1 MNERTLPGRGAADQA
16 AVAIAVKAFD
26 KRWLRSIA
34 RRRRIAYV
42 WGRVGGRTVASPNK
56 RETQVMHVEKTR
68 TPSCDGKAQVSPT
81 SAGVD
86 SLRYPDIADLMSRL
100 HFVPEEGRIWLDDQR
115 MVLIHTGAVGAMR
128 RELIESLGIDA
139 ARGLLTR
146 MGYNSGAR
154 DAELARKVRPS
165 NSVTEMFAVGPQLHM
180 LEGIT
185 AVEPVRLEI
194 DVERGKYYGE
204 FIWKQCSED
213 EEHIRIYGIG
223 AEPVCWTQIGY
234 ASGYTSVFMG
244 RPILYREIE
253 CRALG
258 QPHCRIVGKPVE
270 EWGETA
276 ADDLRF
282 MQAQSFSQGLSASVA
297 QRAPEVSSPS
307 AAPAPTAFG
316 DDNMV
321 GASPGF
327 NAVCHMLR
335 RVATTQATVLFL
347 GESGVGKEVCARTLH
362 RISNCS
368 AGPFVAVNCA
378 AIPEQLVE
386 AELFGVEKGAFTDAT
401 KSREG
406 RFERANGG
414 TLFLDEVGILSMTAQ
429 GKLLRALQE
438 GEIERVGDSQ
448 TRRVNVRVVA
458 ATNLDLRDEIR
469 AGRFREDLFFRLN
482 VFPITVPSLRERR
495 EDVPVLLNHM
505 LRKYGQRHGRVVT
518 GFTGRALD
526 ALLSYDW
533 PGNIREM
540 ENIVE
545 RGVILAPDRG
555 AIDISHLFTSGEQIN
570 TALFGIGT
578 DGSLMASKML
588 DRDQAGAADGEID
601 RVTRK
606 VNHLLLGLG
615 DEQASTS
622 LDDIET
628 ALLKSA
634 VQRAQGNL
642 SAAAR
647 TLGITRAQLV
657 YRLKS
662 RGLRI

>member
-1 MNERTLPGRGAADQA
+1 MVTRGKTQTA
-16 AVAIAVKAFD
+16 
-26 KRWLRSIA
+26 
-34 RRRRIAYV
+34 
-42 WGRVGGRTVASPNK
+42 K
-56 RETQVMHVEKTR
+56 RERISV
-68 TPSCDGKAQVSPT
+68 VSPKG
-81 SAGVD
+81 SRVD

-100 HFVPEEGRIWLDDQR
+100 HFSPADGRIWLDDQR
-115 MVLIHTGAVGAMR
+115 MLLVHTGSIGVMR
-128 RELIESLGIDA
+128 RELIDSLGIDA

-154 DAELARKVRPS
+154 DAELARKVRPDS
-165 NSVTEMFAVGPQLHM
+165 TITEMFAVGPQLHM
-180 LEGIT
+180 LEGMT

-194 DVERGKYYGE
+194 NIEKGECYGE
-204 FIWKQCSED
+204 FIWKNCAED

-244 RPILYREIE
+244 RPILYRELE

-258 QPHCRIVGKPVE
+258 QTQCRIVGKPVE
-270 EWGETA
+270 EWGDEA

-282 MQAQSFSQGLSASVA
+282 MQAQSFTQGLSAASSRREPDVA
-297 QRAPEVSSPS
+297 ALRDV
-307 AAPAPTAFG
+307 PAPTAFG

-327 NAVCHMLR
+327 NAVCHMIR
-335 RVATTQATVLFL
+335 RVAGTRATVLFL

-362 RISNCS
+362 RISACGD
-368 AGPFVAVNCA
+368 GPFIAVNCA
-378 AIPEQLVE
+378 AIPEALIE
-386 AELFGVEKGAFTDAT
+386 SELFGVERGGFTDAT
-401 KSREG
+401 QSRPG

-414 TLFLDEVGILSMTAQ
+414 TLFLDEIGILSMTAQ

-438 GEIERVGDSQ
+438 GEIERVGDTQ

-458 ATNLDLRDEIR
+458 ATNLDLKDEIR
-469 AGRFREDLFFRLN
+469 AGRFREDLYFRLN
-482 VFPITVPSLRERR
+482 VFPIRVPSLRERR
-495 EDVPVLLNHM
+495 EDLPVLLNHM
-505 LRKYGQRHGRVVT
+505 LRKYRERHARDVT

-526 ALLSYDW
+526 AMLNYGW

-545 RGVILAPDRG
+545 RGVILAPDGG
-555 AIDISHLFTSGEQIN
+555 AIDIGHLFTSGETID
-570 TALFGIGT
+570 AKLFGLGT
-578 DGSLMASKML
+578 DGSLAPSGSL
-588 DRDQAGAADGEID
+588 LEQAAQGQEAEVE

-606 VNHLLLGLG
+606 VNSLLMGLAG
-615 DEQASTS
+615 DVDTTS

-628 ALLKSA
+628 ALLRSA

-647 TLGITRAQLV
+647 TLGITRPQLV

-662 RGLRI
+662 RGLRV

>member
-1 MNERTLPGRGAADQA
+1 MHADKMRPPNDA
-16 AVAIAVKAFD
+16 REASVA
-26 KRWLRSIA
+26 
-34 RRRRIAYV
+34 
-42 WGRVGGRTVASPNK
+42 
-56 RETQVMHVEKTR
+56 
-68 TPSCDGKAQVSPT
+68 PT

-86 SLRYPDIADLMSRL
+86 RIRYPDIADLMSRL

-115 MVLIHTGAVGAMR
+115 MVLTHTGAIGAMR
-128 RELIESLGIDA
+128 RELIDSLGLEA

-154 DAELARKVRPS
+154 DAELARKVRPDA
-165 NSVTEMFAVGPQLHM
+165 SVTEMFSVGPQLHM

-204 FIWKQCSED
+204 FIWKHCAED

-234 ASGYTSVFMG
+234 ASGYTSVFIG
-244 RPILYREIE
+244 RPVLYREVE

-258 QPHCRIVGKPVE
+258 QAHCRIVGMPVE
-270 EWGETA
+270 DWGDAA
-276 ADDLRF
+276 ADDLRY
-282 MQAQSFSQGLSASVA
+282 MQAQSFSQGLSAVAPARHATPSSV
-297 QRAPEVSSPS
+297 S
-307 AAPAPTAFG
+307 AASPTAFD

-327 NAVCHMLR
+327 NAVCHMIR
-335 RVATTQATVLFL
+335 RVAQTRATVLFL
-347 GESGVGKEVCARTLH
+347 GESGVGKEVCARTVH
-362 RISNCS
+362 RISLVS
-368 AGPFVAVNCA
+368 AGPFVALNCA
-378 AIPEQLVE
+378 AIPESLIE
-386 AELFGVEKGAFTDAT
+386 AELFGVEKGAYTDAT
-401 KSREG
+401 RSREG
-406 RFERANGG
+406 RFERAHGG

-438 GEIERVGDSQ
+438 GEIERVGDSC
-448 TRRVNVRVVA
+448 TRRVDVRVVA
-458 ATNLDLRDEIR
+458 ATNLDLRDEIK
-469 AGRFREDLFFRLN
+469 AGRFREDLYFRLN
-482 VFPITVPSLRERR
+482 VFPIRVPSLRERR

-505 LRKYGQRHGRVVT
+505 LRKYSGRHGRSVS

-545 RGVILAPDRG
+545 RGVILAAESG
-555 AIDISHLFTSGEQIN
+555 AIDLSHLFTSGEQIQKSQ
-570 TALFGIGT
+570 FGLDVDGT
-578 DGSLMASKML
+578 LASSREL
-588 DRDQAGAADGEID
+588 EQRGTHERESEID

-606 VNHLLLGLG
+606 VNHLLLGIG
-615 DEQASTS
+615 SESQATS

-634 VQRAQGNL
+634 VERAQGNL

-647 TLGITRAQLV
+647 LLGITRPQLV

-662 RGLRI
+662 RGLRL

>member
-1 MNERTLPGRGAADQA
+1 M
-16 AVAIAVKAFD
+16 
-26 KRWLRSIA
+26 
-34 RRRRIAYV
+34 
-42 WGRVGGRTVASPNK
+42 AS
-56 RETQVMHVEKTR
+56 R
-68 TPSCDGKAQVSPT
+68 DKAQAQSKEGMAMVAPNG
-81 SAGVD
+81 ACVD

-100 HFVPEEGRIWLDDQR
+100 HFSPGDGRIWLDDQR
-115 MVLIHTGAVGAMR
+115 MLLVHTGAVGTMR

-146 MGYNSGAR
+146 MGYHSGAR
-154 DAELARKVRPS
+154 DAELARKVRPD
-165 NSVTEMFAVGPQLHM
+165 NSITEMFAVGPQLHM
-180 LEGIT
+180 LEGMT
-185 AVEPVRLEI
+185 VVEPVRLEI

-204 FIWKQCSED
+204 FVWKNCAED

-234 ASGYTSVFMG
+234 AAGYTSVFMG
-244 RPILYREIE
+244 RPVLYREVE

-258 QPHCRIVGKPVE
+258 QSQCRIIGKPVE
-270 EWGETA
+270 DWGEEA

-282 MQAQSFSQGLSASVA
+282 MQAQTFTQGLSAAGAHSD
-297 QRAPEVSSPS
+297 RAAASLGGTS
-307 AAPAPTAFG
+307 APGAFG
-316 DDNMV
+316 DENMV

-327 NAVCHMLR
+327 NAICHMIQ
-335 RVATTQATVLFL
+335 RVARTRATVLFL

-362 RISNCS
+362 RISACS
-368 AGPFVAVNCA
+368 DGPFVAVNCG
-378 AIPEQLVE
+378 AIPEALVE
-386 AELFGVEKGAFTDAT
+386 SELFGVEKGGFTDAT
-401 KSREG
+401 QSRPG

-414 TLFLDEVGILSMTAQ
+414 TLFLDEIGILSMTAQ

-438 GEIERVGDSQ
+438 GEIERVGDTQ

-458 ATNLDLRDEIR
+458 ATNLDLKDEIR
-469 AGRFREDLFFRLN
+469 AGRFREDLYFRLN
-482 VFPITVPSLRERR
+482 VFPIRVPSLRERR
-495 EDVPVLLNHM
+495 EDLPILLNHM
-505 LRKYGQRHGRVVT
+505 LRKYRERHARDVT

-526 ALLSYDW
+526 AMLNYGW

-545 RGVILAPDRG
+545 RGVILAPDGG
-555 AIDISHLFTSGEQIN
+555 AIDISHLFISGETVDAQM
-570 TALFGIGT
+570 FGIGD
-578 DGSLMASKML
+578 DGSLTASGSL
-588 DRDQAGAADGEID
+588 LDQANRTGSGEVE

-606 VNHLLLGLG
+606 VNSLLLGIGG
-615 DEQASTS
+615 DVEPTS

-634 VQRAQGNL
+634 VQRAGGNL

-647 TLGITRAQLV
+647 TLGITRPQLV

-662 RGLRI
+662 RGLRV

>member
-1 MNERTLPGRGAADQA
+1 MHAEKSPPRPPSRADAA
-16 AVAIAVKAFD
+16 
-26 KRWLRSIA
+26 
-34 RRRRIAYV
+34 
-42 WGRVGGRTVASPNK
+42 
-56 RETQVMHVEKTR
+56 
-68 TPSCDGKAQVSPT
+68 PT

-86 SLRYPDIADLMSRL
+86 RIRYPEIADLMSRL
-100 HFVPEEGRIWLDDQR
+100 HFAPEEGRIWLDDQR
-115 MVLIHTGAVGAMR
+115 MILTHTGAIGAMR
-128 RELIESLGIDA
+128 SELIDSLGLEA

-154 DAELARKVRPS
+154 DAELARKVRPDAT
-165 NSVTEMFAVGPQLHM
+165 VTEMFSVGPQLHM

-204 FIWKQCSED
+204 FIWRQCAED

-234 ASGYTSVFMG
+234 ASGYTSVFIG
-244 RPILYREIE
+244 RPILYREVE

-258 QPHCRIVGKPVE
+258 QAHCRIIGMPVE
-270 EWGETA
+270 DWGDAA
-276 ADDLRF
+276 ADDLRY
-282 MQAQSFSQGLSASVA
+282 MQAQSFSQGLSVVAA
-297 QRAPEVSSPS
+297 QRQTNRPS
-307 AAPAPTAFG
+307 APQAATPTAFG

-335 RVATTQATVLFL
+335 RVADTRATVLFL

-362 RISNCS
+362 RISKVS
-368 AGPFVAVNCA
+368 QGPFVAVNCA
-378 AIPEQLVE
+378 AIPEQLIE
-386 AELFGVEKGAFTDAT
+386 AELFGVEKGAYTDAT

-406 RFERANGG
+406 RFERADGG

-438 GEIERVGDSQ
+438 GEIERVGDSR
-448 TRRVNVRVVA
+448 TRRVDVRVVA
-458 ATNLDLRDEIR
+458 ATNLDLRDEIK
-469 AGRFREDLFFRLN
+469 AGRFREDLYFRLN

-495 EDVPVLLNHM
+495 EDVPVLLNHL
-505 LRKYGQRHGRVVT
+505 LRKYSTRHGRVVT

-545 RGVILAPDRG
+545 RGVILASDGG
-555 AIDISHLFTSGEQIN
+555 AIDLSHLFTSGEKIQKS
-570 TALFGIGT
+570 LFGLDT
-578 DGSLMASKML
+578 DGSLASSLELEQRSSRKH
-588 DRDQAGAADGEID
+588 DSDVD

-615 DEQASTS
+615 GENDATS

-634 VQRAQGNL
+634 VERAQGNL

-647 TLGITRAQLV
+647 MLGITRPQLV

-662 RGLRI
+662 RGLRM